1 MKSYVCALL
10 FYTLN
15 LSPAYGWVVWTQAGG
30 QWVQAEE
37 QSDELERVQADEQNR
52 ECEQEIEPE
61 PELEADDQ
69 VK

>member
-1 MKSYVCALL
+1 MKRFIILALSIVFSSIANASGVL
-10 FYTLN
+10 H
-15 LSPAYGWVVWTQAGG
+15 QIGG

-61 PELEADDQ
+61 PELEQADDQ